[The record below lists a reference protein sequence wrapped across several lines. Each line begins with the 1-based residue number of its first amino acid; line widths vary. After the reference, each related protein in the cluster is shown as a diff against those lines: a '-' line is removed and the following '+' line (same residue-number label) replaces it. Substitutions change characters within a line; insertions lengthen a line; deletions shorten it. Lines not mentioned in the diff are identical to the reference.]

1 MKTFFDKIAANGPL
15 YTAGQ
20 IIGLA
25 LIIWD
30 FFIYVQKSHEKI
42 LIFKC
47 AGDLMSVVQFAFCGA
62 YTGAALNVVMAFRE
76 IIFLNKTKHKW
87 ASGKIWLY
95 IFIALIFLSPFVTS
109 KEPILSALW
118 LLNVLPAFGSS
129 LAVVGLYNEN
139 TLITKTLSGKSI
151 LSSLYHEKSEE
162 IAKDR
167 DRANRFDS
175 GLMSDTPEYLER
187 YEAEGIK
194 KLRR

>member
-1 MKTFFDKIAANGPL
+1 
-15 YTAGQ
+15 
-20 IIGLA
+20 
-25 LIIWD
+25 
-30 FFIYVQKSHEKI
+30 
-42 LIFKC
+42 
-47 AGDLMSVVQFAFCGA
+47 MSVVQFAFCGA

-95 IFIALIFLSPFVTS
+95 IFIALIFLLPFVTS